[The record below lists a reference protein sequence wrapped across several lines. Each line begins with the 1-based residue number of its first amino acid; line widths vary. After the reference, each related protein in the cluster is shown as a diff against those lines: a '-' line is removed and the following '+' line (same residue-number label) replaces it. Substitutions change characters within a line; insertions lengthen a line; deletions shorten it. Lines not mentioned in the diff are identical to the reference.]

1 MMQSTFLKTQG
12 TPLRT
17 RPLYDTWD
25 IFKRDVEI
33 NLGYYLPNNLWLQS
47 KPRKALP
54 WSKFDLE
61 ETMVRV
67 KKIREVF
74 LDSI

>member
-1 MMQSTFLKTQG
+1 MQGTFVKTQVSVLKT
-12 TPLRT
+12 
-17 RPLYDTWD
+17 RPQYDTWD

-54 WSKFDLE
+54 WFKIDLE
-61 ETMVRV
+61 ETMVKV
-67 KKIREVF
+67 KRIREVV